1 MLDDGEGQA
10 TSGWRIGVGGRG
22 MQASEVKQVMTVL
35 GPIPAEELGFTSMH
49 EHILLNGSVF
59 RQVYGEALAKGA
71 SIGPDEPVS
80 LENIGLLRRNFF
92 LTNDNTIIEDEELM
106 AAEVAEFK
114 ASGGSAMVDMSP
126 PGLRSNLEGIRRISQ
141 ETGVHIVTTTGFY
154 IEPSWPDAIKEM
166 SVEQLAAHM
175 RLEVERGIDDT
186 GIRAGHLKAAIT
198 DLSERQERLL
208 RAIARVSIQTGLS
221 ATIHQNLSVGDCLY
235 IIDILAGEGMEPGRI
250 IMAHV
255 DGLLVEHD
263 VNLLIL
269 RPEAYRVKVDD
280 PKRILDRGTNIAI
293 DCFGQMWDHELRGI
307 VLETD
312 WQRLAG
318 LVHLIEAGYSGQI
331 VIGTDSFLKML
342 VRRYGGEGYC
352 RLTKYVVPKLR
363 EIGVTDFNIRQIT
376 VKNPARLL
384 SR

>member
-1 MLDDGEGQA
+1 
-10 TSGWRIGVGGRG
+10 
-22 MQASEVKQVMTVL
+22 MQANEVKQVMTVL
-35 GPIPAEELGFTSMH
+35 GPIPTEELGFTSMH

-59 RQVYGEALAKGA
+59 RQVYGGALAKDA
-71 SIGPDEPVS
+71 SIDPDEPVS

-92 LTNDNTIIEDEELM
+92 LTNDNTIIDDEELM
-106 AAEVAEFK
+106 AAEVADFK
-114 ASGGSAMVDMSP
+114 ASGGSAMIDMSP
-126 PGLRSNLEGIRRISQ
+126 PGLRSSIDGIRRISQ
-141 ETGVHIVTTTGFY
+141 KTGVHIITTTGLY
-154 IEPSWPDAIKEM
+154 IEPSWPEAIRSL
-166 SVEQLAAHM
+166 SVEELTAHI
-175 RLEVERGIDDT
+175 RKEVEGGIGDT

-208 RAIARVSIQTGLS
+208 RAVARVSIQTGLS
-221 ATIHQNLSVGDCLY
+221 ATIHQNLSIGDCLY
-235 IIDILAGEGMEPGRI
+235 ILDILVKEGMEPERI
-250 IMAHV
+250 IIAHV

-269 RPEAYRVKVDD
+269 RPGAYRLKVDD
-280 PKRILDRGTNIAI
+280 PKRILDRGANIAI
-293 DCFGQMWDHELRGI
+293 DCFGQMWDHELRDM
-307 VLETD
+307 VLEAD

-318 LVHLIEAGYSGQI
+318 LVHLIEAGYSSQI

-363 EIGVTDFNIRQIT
+363 EVGVTDFNIRQIT